1 VVSSREWRLLALVK
15 RPKLILADEPTGNLD
30 TANGE
35 EVMQLL
41 THLNEEGT
49 TVIMVTHS
57 HSHADYA
64 HRIVNLVDG
73 AIAAQSIKEVL

>member
-1 VVSSREWRLLALVK
+1 MVSSREWRLLALVK

-41 THLNEEGT
+41 THLNERRRLTGRGESPVSRTSVLG
-49 TVIMVTHS
+49 
-57 HSHADYA
+57 AA
-64 HRIVNLVDG
+64 LDG